1 MKSKDF
7 FYKIIL
13 LGNYDSGKTN
23 FISRYIE
30 NRYNP
35 MTSRTF
41 GMNYFTKIVKLND
54 GRTAKIQFIDTDSM
68 ERGKSYIRAYF
79 NRVNGFIIMYNMTI
93 RESFNNARNWLNDV
107 RYDKN
112 TNNIA
117 LVGNHADSDNS
128 TDYYHSRVVQTE
140 EGQSIAE
147 SNNSL
152 FFETSNLTGF
162 NVNACIDA
170 LINRIHENDPNKDK
184 FKTKFELK
192 YGISRRKKRGCLK

>member
-23 FISRYIE
+23 FILRYIE

-41 GMNYFTKIVKLND
+41 GMDYFTKIVKLND

-68 ERGKSYIRAYF
+68 ERGKSYIRTYF

-93 RESFNNARNWLNDV
+93 RESFNNAINWLNDI

-112 TNNIA
+112 SNNIA
-117 LVGNHADSDNS
+117 LVGNHANSDDS
-128 TDYYHSRVVQTE
+128 TDYYHNRVVQTE

-170 LINRIHENDPNKDK
+170 LINRIHENNPNKDK

-192 YGISRRKKRGCLK
+192 YGIRRRKKRGCLK

>member
-23 FISRYIE
+23 FILRYIE

-192 YGISRRKKRGCLK
+192 YGISRQKKRGCLK

>member
-23 FISRYIE
+23 FILRYIE

-35 MTSRTF
+35 MTSRTI
-41 GMNYFTKIVKLND
+41 GMDFFTKIVKLND

-68 ERGKSYIRAYF
+68 ERGKSYIRASF

-93 RESFNNARNWLNDV
+93 RESFNNARNWLNDI

-112 TNNIA
+112 SNNIA
-117 LVGNHADSDNS
+117 LVGNHADSDDS
-128 TDYYHSRVVQTE
+128 TDYYHSRVVLTE

-192 YGISRRKKRGCLK
+192 YGINRPKKRGCLK

>member
-23 FISRYIE
+23 FILRYIE

-41 GMNYFTKIVKLND
+41 GMDYFTKIVKLND

-68 ERGKSYIRAYF
+68 ERGKSYIRTYF

-93 RESFNNARNWLNDV
+93 RESFNNAINWLNDI

-112 TNNIA
+112 SNNIA
-117 LVGNHADSDNS
+117 LVGNHADSDDS
-128 TDYYHSRVVQTE
+128 TDYYHNRVVQTE

-170 LINRIHENDPNKDK
+170 LINRIHENNPNKDK

-192 YGISRRKKRGCLK
+192 YGIRRRKKRGCLK